1 MKRFIFLSFAFM
13 ALGFYELSGGADFD
27 PVAAREAAVLARAT
41 SPEPQTPGAAQRL
54 AGRDAPETAQHE
66 NDITSPEVSRGAL
79 NLVTFE
85 RTASPTPRATS
96 PSVVKAPTIPPTS
109 QTAQPDVIAP
119 EQAVLPSLAFAGS
132 STQASS
138 EAVQL
143 SRDIRSVA
151 GVAVNMRA
159 GPGTQHGVL
168 TQLRQD
174 TQVEII
180 QDTGT
185 GWVQLRPLQGG
196 PTGWVADFLLTQS

>member
-27 PVAAREAAVLARAT
+27 PVAAREAAVQARAK
-41 SPEPQTPGAAQRL
+41 SPEAEAAPQLAVGETPL
-54 AGRDAPETAQHE
+54 ASEQETDAT
-66 NDITSPEVSRGAL
+66 TPEVTRAAL

-85 RTASPTPRATS
+85 AAASPASIAVTPAAAEIPTE
-96 PSVVKAPTIPPTS
+96 APTGPSPLSNEIE
-109 QTAQPDVIAP
+109 P
-119 EQAVLPSLAFAGS
+119 EQPVLPSLAFAGS

-143 SRDIRSVA
+143 PRDIRSVA
-151 GVAVNMRA
+151 GIAVNMRS
-159 GPGTQHGVL
+159 GPGTQHGVV
-168 TQLRQD
+168 TQLIQD

-180 QDTGT
+180 QDSGT

-196 PTGWVADFLLTQS
+196 PVGWVADFLLTQS